1 MSDLD
6 AVILVVVLGLVTVCA
21 RALVVIEFR
30 RVLGTMFDDK

>member
-21 RALVVIEFR
+21 VALVVHEVR
-30 RVLGTMFDDK
+30 RVLGGMWDDE